1 MTDAKL
7 ERAPLDLAIKKAG
20 GLRAL
25 ARSLGITHRAIRQWD
40 YVPAKYIIEIERPA
54 YRAMCFAPIFIRA
67 GHLSTPSAN
76 PSEIEE

>member
-40 YVPAKYIIEIERPA
+40 YVPAKYIIEIERATGIPRNVLRPDF
-54 YRAMCFAPIFIRA
+54 YQGWAPVDA
-67 GHLSTPSAN
+67 VSKP
-76 PSEIEE
+76 